1 MAQLALMKQAV
12 TIKPNQILLGQ
23 TKHLL
28 IIQLLR
34 ITLQVIKL
42 QTVQTILQYLKTTRL
57 NSLIHQKMRLI

>member
-34 ITLQVIKL
+34 ITLQEIKL
-42 QTVQTILQYLKTTRL
+42 QTVQVITQDLKTTRL
-57 NSLIHQKMRLI
+57 NSKIHQQVRHI